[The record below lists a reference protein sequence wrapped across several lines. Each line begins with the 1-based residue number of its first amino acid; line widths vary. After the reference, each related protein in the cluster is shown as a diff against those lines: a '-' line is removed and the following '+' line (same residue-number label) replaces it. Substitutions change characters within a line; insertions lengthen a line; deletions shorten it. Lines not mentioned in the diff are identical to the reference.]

1 MLRFAPIDPIDRVKQ
16 IVLHEVVG
24 FEVDGITIL
33 DAEFRAPSFD
43 YCREEGEMIVV
54 TLILT
59 DPLDDGPGWPRATA
73 RAITKYAG
81 DTVAGARTGVC
92 PIFHFGAEH
101 PNYGYGR
108 VSRR

>member
-1 MLRFAPIDPIDRVKQ
+1 MLQFAPMDPVERVKQ
-16 IVLHEVVG
+16 IVLNEVVG

-33 DAEFRAPSFD
+33 DAEFRAPAFD
-43 YCREEGEMIVV
+43 YFEEDEMIVV

-59 DPLDDGPGWPRATA
+59 DPLDDGPGWPRETA
-73 RAITKYAG
+73 DAITMYAS
-81 DTVAGARTGVC
+81 DTVSVAQTGCV

-108 VSRR
+108 VSRG